1 MRLDHLPEDASP
13 VSVSQAGLIRLN
25 GPARAIALDVL
36 RVNSLQTGAYVSHFR
51 GRGMEFD
58 ESRPYQPGDDPRS
71 IDWRVTARSTT
82 AYTKLFREERERPVL
97 VVVDLRSN
105 MHFATRGCFKS
116 VNASRAAALIAWAA
130 HHRGDRLGGL
140 IFGDTTHRELK
151 PRLGRR
157 AALRFVHQL
166 AEHPDWTNRGVPEG
180 SDPFARA
187 MSSLRRV
194 ARPGSL
200 VVVISDFIGFDR
212 AAQSYLSSV
221 ARHNEVLAVFLNDPL
236 ERKLPPPGRYRIVSP
251 DDELAIDTYA
261 AAARRDYEHEFEER
275 SHVLEAFCHRY
286 GVHLM
291 SMSTDDDRSR
301 HYKRHLDAGA
311 TDGSD
316 PACIARFALAEAIGW
331 WPLARVGGC
340 SSPSLCSGLAGCYCA
355 HGASGSSTQHVA
367 MQFARWPR

>member
-1 MRLDHLPEDASP
+1 MTRLDHIPQDASP

-25 GPARAIALDVL
+25 GPARSIALNVL
-36 RVNSLQTGAYVSHFR
+36 RVKSLQTGAYVSHFR

-97 VVVDLRSN
+97 VVADLRAN

-116 VNASRAAALIAWAA
+116 VNASRAAALLSWAA

-157 AALRFVHQL
+157 AALRFVHEL
-166 AEHPDWTNRGVPEG
+166 AEHPDWKNRGVAEG
-180 SDPFARA
+180 TEPLAQA
-187 MSSLRRV
+187 MSALRRV

-200 VVVISDFIGFDR
+200 VVVISDFIGFSR

-221 ARHNEVLAVFLNDPL
+221 AQHNEVLVVFMNDPL

-251 DDELAIDTYA
+251 EDEMAIDTFA
-261 AAARRDYEHEFEER
+261 AAARRDYANEFAARTHE
-275 SHVLEAFCHRY
+275 LESFCQRY

-291 SMSTDDDRSR
+291 PMSTDDDPVSTLQAALGRRS
-301 HYKRHLDAGA
+301 H
-311 TDGSD
+311 
-316 PACIARFALAEAIGW
+316 
-331 WPLARVGGC
+331 
-340 SSPSLCSGLAGCYCA
+340 
-355 HGASGSSTQHVA
+355 
-367 MQFARWPR
+367 

>member
-1 MRLDHLPEDASP
+1 MRLDHIYEGASP
-13 VSVSQAGLIRLN
+13 VGVSQAGLIRLS
-25 GPARAIALDVL
+25 GPARAIALNVL
-36 RVNSLQTGAYVSHFR
+36 RVNSLQTGAYVSRFR

-97 VVVDLRSN
+97 VAVDLRSN
-105 MHFATRGCFKS
+105 MHFATQGCFKS
-116 VNASRAAALIAWAA
+116 VNASRTAALIAWAA

-157 AALRFVHQL
+157 AALRFVHEL
-166 AEHPDWTNRGVPEG
+166 AEHPDWTRRDATENGT
-180 SDPFARA
+180 DPLAQA

-200 VVVISDFIGFDR
+200 VVVVSDFTGFNR

-236 ERKLPPPGRYRIVSP
+236 ERKLPPPGRYRVVSP

-261 AAARRDYEHEFEER
+261 APARRDYEHAFGER
-275 SHVLEAFCHRY
+275 LQALEKFCQRY

-291 SMSTDDDRSR
+291 PMSTDDDPVTT
-301 HYKRHLDAGA
+301 LQ
-311 TDGSD
+311 T
-316 PACIARFALAEAIGW
+316 ALG
-331 WPLARVGGC
+331 RRT
-340 SSPSLCSGLAGCYCA
+340 
-355 HGASGSSTQHVA
+355 H
-367 MQFARWPR
+367 

>member
-1 MRLDHLPEDASP
+1 VARLDHIPEGASP

-36 RVNSLQTGAYVSHFR
+36 RVKSLQTGAYVSHFR

-97 VVVDLRSN
+97 VCVDLRAN

-116 VNASRAAALIAWAA
+116 VNASRAAALLSWAA

-166 AEHPDWTNRGVPEG
+166 VEHPDWTNRGVAEG
-180 SDPFARA
+180 TEPLAQA

-200 VVVISDFIGFDR
+200 VVVISDFIGFSR

-221 ARHNEVLAVFLNDPL
+221 ARHNEVLAVFISDPL
-236 ERKLPPPGRYRIVSP
+236 EKRLPPPGRYRIVSP
-251 DDELAIDTYA
+251 DSELEIDTFA
-261 AAARRDYEHEFEER
+261 EAARLDYRQDFEQRTSE
-275 SHVLEAFCHRY
+275 LEAFCQRY

-291 SMSTDDDRSR
+291 PMSTEDDPVSTLQR
-301 HYKRHLDAGA
+301 
-311 TDGSD
+311 
-316 PACIARFALAEAIGW
+316 ALG
-331 WPLARVGGC
+331 RRT
-340 SSPSLCSGLAGCYCA
+340 
-355 HGASGSSTQHVA
+355 H
-367 MQFARWPR
+367 

>member
-1 MRLDHLPEDASP
+1 VPRLDHLYEDASP

-25 GPARAIALDVL
+25 GPARAIALNVL

-116 VNASRAAALIAWAA
+116 VNASRAAALISWAA

-166 AEHPDWTNRGVPEG
+166 AEHPDWTNRGIPKG

-221 ARHNEVLAVFLNDPL
+221 ARHNEVLAVFMNDPL

-251 DDELAIDTYA
+251 NDELAIDTYA
-261 AAARRDYEHEFEER
+261 AAARRDYEHEFAER

-291 SMSTDDDRSR
+291 PMSTDDDPVSTLQTALGRRS
-301 HYKRHLDAGA
+301 H
-311 TDGSD
+311 
-316 PACIARFALAEAIGW
+316 
-331 WPLARVGGC
+331 
-340 SSPSLCSGLAGCYCA
+340 
-355 HGASGSSTQHVA
+355 
-367 MQFARWPR
+367 

>member
-1 MRLDHLPEDASP
+1 VVRLDHIYEGASP
-13 VSVSQAGLIRLN
+13 VSVSQAGLIRLAA
-25 GPARAIALDVL
+25 PARAIALNVL
-36 RVNSLQTGAYVSHFR
+36 RVNSLQTGAYVSRFR

-97 VVVDLRSN
+97 VAVDLRSN
-105 MHFATRGCFKS
+105 MHFATQGCFKS
-116 VNASRAAALIAWAA
+116 VNASRAAALLSWAA

-157 AALRFVHQL
+157 AALRFVHEL
-166 AEHPDWTNRGVPEG
+166 VEHPDWERRNTELVNR
-180 SDPFARA
+180 DALTQA
-187 MSSLRRV
+187 MSALRRV

-200 VVVISDFIGFDR
+200 VVVISDFVGFTR

-221 ARHNEVLAVFLNDPL
+221 ASHNEVLAVFLNDPL
-236 ERKLPPPGRYRIVSP
+236 ERQLPPPGRYRLVSP

-261 AAARRDYEHEFEER
+261 APARRDYEHAFEER
-275 SHVLEAFCHRY
+275 LEELEKFCQRY

-291 SMSTDDDRSR
+291 PMSSDDDPVST
-301 HYKRHLDAGA
+301 LQ
-311 TDGSD
+311 T
-316 PACIARFALAEAIGW
+316 ALG
-331 WPLARVGGC
+331 RRT
-340 SSPSLCSGLAGCYCA
+340 
-355 HGASGSSTQHVA
+355 H
-367 MQFARWPR
+367 

>member
-1 MRLDHLPEDASP
+1 MARLDHIPEDASP

-71 IDWRVTARSTT
+71 IDWRVTARSTE

-105 MHFATRGCFKS
+105 MHFATRGCYKS
-116 VNASRAAALIAWAA
+116 VNASRAAALLSWAA

-157 AALRFVHQL
+157 AALRFVHEL
-166 AEHPDWTNRGVPEG
+166 VEHPDWKPGEAHTEV
-180 SDPFARA
+180 DPFTNA
-187 MSSLRRV
+187 MSALRRV

-200 VVVISDFIGFDR
+200 VVVVSDFQGFNLS
-212 AAQSYLSSV
+212 AQSYLSSV
-221 ARHNEVLAVFLNDPL
+221 ARHNEVLAVFMNDPI
-236 ERKLPPPGRYRIVSP
+236 ERELPPPGRYRVVSK
-251 DDELAIDTYA
+251 DDEMAIDTMIP
-261 AAARRDYEHEFEER
+261 AARRDYAREYTDRLHELEH
-275 SHVLEAFCHRY
+275 FCHRY

-291 SMSTDDDRSR
+291 PMSTDDDPV
-301 HYKRHLDAGA
+301 A
-311 TDGSD
+311 TLQT
-316 PACIARFALAEAIGW
+316 ALG
-331 WPLARVGGC
+331 RRT
-340 SSPSLCSGLAGCYCA
+340 
-355 HGASGSSTQHVA
+355 H
-367 MQFARWPR
+367 

>member
-1 MRLDHLPEDASP
+1 MRPLDHVPEDASP
-13 VSVSQAGLIRLN
+13 VRVTQAGLIRLN
-25 GPARAIALDVL
+25 APARAIALDVL

-97 VVVDLRSN
+97 VMVDLRRT

-116 VNASRAAALIAWAA
+116 VNASRAAALLAWAA

-140 IFGDTTHRELK
+140 IFGDHTHRELK
-151 PRLGRR
+151 PRLGRQ

-166 AEHPDWTNRGVPEG
+166 VEHPDWSPQEHADASAGGEQTLTL
-180 SDPFARA
+180 A
-187 MSSLRRV
+187 MSALRRV

-200 VVVISDFIGFDR
+200 VVLLSDFQGLGR

-221 ARHNEVLAVFLNDPL
+221 ARHSEVLAVYLNDPL
-236 ERKLPPPGRYRIVSP
+236 ERALPPPGRYRLVTG

-261 AAARRDYEHEFEER
+261 DAARREYA
-275 SHVLEAFCHRY
+275 EAFEKRFKTFSAFCSRY
-286 GVHLM
+286 GIHLM
-291 SMSTDDDRSR
+291 PLSTEDDPV
-301 HYKRHLDAGA
+301 A
-311 TDGSD
+311 
-316 PACIARFALAEAIGW
+316 ALQTALG
-331 WPLARVGGC
+331 RRT
-340 SSPSLCSGLAGCYCA
+340 
-355 HGASGSSTQHVA
+355 H
-367 MQFARWPR
+367 

>member
-1 MRLDHLPEDASP
+1 MVALDHLPDNASP
-13 VSVSQAGLIRLN
+13 VSVSQAGLIRLSA
-25 GPARAIALDVL
+25 PARAIALDVL

-97 VVVDLRSN
+97 VMVDLRAN

-116 VNASRAAALIAWAA
+116 VSASRAAALLAWAA

-140 IFGDTTHRELK
+140 IFGSSTHRELK
-151 PRLGRR
+151 PRLGRQ

-166 AEHPDWTNRGVPEG
+166 AEHPDWGNRALRGDGEA
-180 SDPFARA
+180 PFTQALSA
-187 MSSLRRV
+187 LRRV

-200 VVVISDFIGFDR
+200 VVVLSDFLGFSR
-212 AAQSYLSSV
+212 SAQSYLSSV

-236 ERKLPPPGRYRIVSP
+236 ERQLPPPGRYRLVA
-251 DDELAIDTYA
+251 DDQELAIDTHVK
-261 AAARRDYEHEFEER
+261 AARRDYRDAFEER
-275 SHVLEAFCHRY
+275 VDQLETFCHRY

-291 SMSTDDDRSR
+291 PLSTEDDPVST
-301 HYKRHLDAGA
+301 LQ
-311 TDGSD
+311 T
-316 PACIARFALAEAIGW
+316 ALGR
-331 WPLARVGGC
+331 RV
-340 SSPSLCSGLAGCYCA
+340 
-355 HGASGSSTQHVA
+355 H
-367 MQFARWPR
+367 

>member
-1 MRLDHLPEDASP
+1 MSRLDRLPPDASP
-13 VSVSQAGLIRLN
+13 ISVSQAELIRLN

-36 RVNSLQTGAYVSHFR
+36 RVKALQTGAYVSHFR

-116 VNASRAAALIAWAA
+116 VNAARAAALIAWAA

-140 IFGDTTHRELK
+140 IFGDASHCELK

-157 AALRFVHQL
+157 ATLRFVHQL
-166 AEHPDWTNRGVPEG
+166 ATHKDWQNRGVPEG
-180 SDPFARA
+180 SESLTQALSA
-187 MSSLRRV
+187 LRRV

-200 VVVISDFIGFDR
+200 VVVVSDFIGFNR

-221 ARHNEVLAVFLNDPL
+221 ARHNEVLAVFMNDPM
-236 ERKLPPPGRYRIVSP
+236 EKKLPPPGRYRIVSP
-251 DDELAIDTYA
+251 EEELAIDTYA
-261 AAARRDYEHEFEER
+261 AAARHDYESDFAER
-275 SHVLEAFCHRY
+275 SHDLEAFCHRY

-291 SMSTDDDRSR
+291 PMSTNDDPVATLQAALGRRS
-301 HYKRHLDAGA
+301 H
-311 TDGSD
+311 
-316 PACIARFALAEAIGW
+316 
-331 WPLARVGGC
+331 
-340 SSPSLCSGLAGCYCA
+340 
-355 HGASGSSTQHVA
+355 
-367 MQFARWPR
+367 

>member
-1 MRLDHLPEDASP
+1 MALLDHLPESASP

-25 GPARAIALDVL
+25 GPARAIALNVL

-97 VVVDLRSN
+97 VVTDLRAN

-116 VNASRAAALIAWAA
+116 VNASRAAALLAWAA

-140 IFGDTTHRELK
+140 IFGDAVHRELK
-151 PRLGRR
+151 PRLGRK
-157 AALRFVHQL
+157 AALRYVHQL
-166 AEHPDWTNRGVPEG
+166 VAHPDWDNRYLAAN
-180 SDPFARA
+180 SDGEAPMTQA
-187 MSSLRRV
+187 MSALRRV

-200 VVVISDFIGFDR
+200 VVILSDFLGFSR
-212 AAQSYLSSV
+212 SAQSYLSSV

-236 ERKLPPPGRYRIVSP
+236 ERQLPPPGRYRLVSNE
-251 DDELAIDTYA
+251 DELAIDTSA
-261 AAARRDYEHEFEER
+261 KAARKDYREAFELR
-275 SHVLEAFCHRY
+275 SQELEAFCHRY

-291 SMSTDDDRSR
+291 PLSTEDDPVTALQTALGRRS
-301 HYKRHLDAGA
+301 H
-311 TDGSD
+311 
-316 PACIARFALAEAIGW
+316 
-331 WPLARVGGC
+331 
-340 SSPSLCSGLAGCYCA
+340 
-355 HGASGSSTQHVA
+355 
-367 MQFARWPR
+367 

>member
-1 MRLDHLPEDASP
+1 MRLDHIYEGASP
-13 VSVSQAGLIRLN
+13 VSISQPGLIRLAA
-25 GPARAIALDVL
+25 PARAIALNVL
-36 RVNSLQTGAYVSHFR
+36 RVNSLQTGAYVSRFR

-97 VVVDLRSN
+97 VAVDLRSN
-105 MHFATRGCFKS
+105 MHFATQGCFKS
-116 VNASRAAALIAWAA
+116 VNASRAAALLSWAA

-157 AALRFVHQL
+157 AALRFVHEL
-166 AEHPDWTNRGVPEG
+166 VEHPDWHPGDPEAAN
-180 SDPFARA
+180 PEALTQA
-187 MSSLRRV
+187 MSALRRV

-200 VVVISDFIGFDR
+200 VVVISDFVGFTR

-236 ERKLPPPGRYRIVSP
+236 ERELPPPGRYRLVSR

-261 AAARRDYEHEFEER
+261 APARRDYVQAFEER
-275 SHVLEAFCHRY
+275 LQELETFCQRY
-286 GVHLM
+286 GLHLM
-291 SMSTDDDRSR
+291 PLSTDDDPVST
-301 HYKRHLDAGA
+301 LQ
-311 TDGSD
+311 T
-316 PACIARFALAEAIGW
+316 ALG
-331 WPLARVGGC
+331 RRT
-340 SSPSLCSGLAGCYCA
+340 
-355 HGASGSSTQHVA
+355 H
-367 MQFARWPR
+367 

>member
-1 MRLDHLPEDASP
+1 VARLEHIHADASP

-36 RVNSLQTGAYVSHFR
+36 RVNSLQTGAYVSRFR

-97 VVVDLRSN
+97 VCVDLRSN

-116 VNASRAAALIAWAA
+116 VNASRAAALLAWAA

-166 AEHPDWTNRGVPEG
+166 AEHRDWPGDPNLKSAEPRAQTDTKV
-180 SDPFARA
+180 SDPFVQA
-187 MSSLRRV
+187 MSALRRV

-200 VVVISDFIGFDR
+200 IVVISDFIGFDR

-221 ARHNEVLAVFLNDPL
+221 ARHNEVLAVFMNDPL
-236 ERKLPPPGRYRIVSP
+236 ERQLPPPGRYRIVSP
-251 DDELAIDTYA
+251 DDEMAIDTFA
-261 AAARRDYEHEFEER
+261 QAARRDYENEFATR
-275 SHVLEAFCHRY
+275 SQDLEAFCQRY

-291 SMSTDDDRSR
+291 PMSTDDDPVSTLQAALGRRS
-301 HYKRHLDAGA
+301 H
-311 TDGSD
+311 
-316 PACIARFALAEAIGW
+316 
-331 WPLARVGGC
+331 
-340 SSPSLCSGLAGCYCA
+340 
-355 HGASGSSTQHVA
+355 
-367 MQFARWPR
+367 